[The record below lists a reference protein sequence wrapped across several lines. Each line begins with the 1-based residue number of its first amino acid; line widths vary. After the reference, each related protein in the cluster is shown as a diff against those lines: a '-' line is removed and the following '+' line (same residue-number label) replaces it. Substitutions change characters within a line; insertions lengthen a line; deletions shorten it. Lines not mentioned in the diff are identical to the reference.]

1 VTRIGAVSHVVLQM
15 MLQPWKMSPNDVQV
29 MQVGSSPNMLVTLD
43 KNGIEAAVL
52 TIPSMF
58 VAEDRGYRV
67 QIDMA
72 DTDIY
77 YLHTMIGT
85 TRSYLIHRCV
95 LWKRC
100 LVLSKRTILK
110 RRAPIRNHSSTRAC

>member
-15 MLQPWKMSPNDVQV
+15 MLQRWKMSPNDVQV

-77 YLHTMIGT
+77 YLHTMIGA

-95 LWKRC
+95 MWKRC